1 MKSQIASGAGW
12 MVLFRLIDR
21 SLGVISTLVLARLLV
36 PEDFGLVAMAMS
48 LLAIIELATSFNFE
62 VALIQRAEVQRVHY
76 DSAWTL
82 NVLLAMACGSATA
95 LLAYPTALFYGEPR
109 LTTLLLVLA
118 GGWLLGG
125 FENIGIV
132 DFRRN
137 LDFRREF
144 NFLALRR
151 ALSFALTIALAV
163 SLRSYWA
170 LVAGSVGG
178 KLLGVGLSFV
188 MHPYRPRPSLKA
200 ARELVG
206 FSGWMLAS
214 NLIFVLQMKIPH
226 IVVGRTLGAGPLG
239 LLTLATEIAQLPS
252 SDLIAPINRAVFP
265 GYSRMAEDVALLRAT
280 FVDVVAVV
288 ILIAVPAAVGIGAVA
303 EPLVRTMLGEKWI
316 DAVPV
321 IQVLS
326 LASAVAALSSNNVAA
341 YLALGQPR
349 LLTFV
354 VSIRLCILV
363 PAAIVMTHSFG
374 LLGAALAE
382 LIASLLTLGI
392 SLPLLFGRL
401 ELSYMR
407 FVSRVWRPMVA
418 SALMAAIVQLVLL
431 SMPSGSA
438 IQSATALLAG
448 VVVGVLSYAL
458 AVLLLWQASG
468 RPEGAEAILIRR
480 LKVAWRGDR

>member
-62 VALIQRAEVQRVHY
+62 VALIQRAEVQRIHY
-76 DSAWTL
+76 DTAWTL
-82 NVLLAMACGSATA
+82 NVLLAMACGAVTA

-109 LTTLLLVLA
+109 LTSLLLVLA
-118 GGWLLGG
+118 GGWLLSGL
-125 FENIGIV
+125 ENIGIV

-144 NFLALRR
+144 KFLAVRR

-163 SLRSYWA
+163 SLHSYWA
-170 LVAGSVGG
+170 LVVGSVGG
-178 KLLGVGLSFV
+178 KLLGVGLSFL
-188 MHPYRPRPSLKA
+188 MHPFRPRPSVKA
-200 ARELVG
+200 ARELMS

-214 NLIFVLQMKIPH
+214 NLIYVLQIKIPH

-239 LLTLATEIAQLPS
+239 LLTVATDIAQLPT

-265 GYSRMAEDVALLRAT
+265 GYSRMAEDLALLRAT

-288 ILIAVPAAVGIGAVA
+288 VFIAIPAAIGIGAVA
-303 EPLVRTMLGEKWI
+303 EPLVRTMLGDKWI

-341 YLALGQPR
+341 YLALGRPR
-349 LLTFV
+349 LLTLV

-363 PAAIVMTHSFG
+363 PTAIVLTRALG
-374 LLGAALAE
+374 LLGAAFAE
-382 LIASLLTLGI
+382 LIASLMLLGV
-392 SLPLLFGRL
+392 SLPLLFNRL
-401 ELSYMR
+401 GLSYLP
-407 FVSRVWRPMVA
+407 FISRIWRPTVA
-418 SALMAAIVQLVLL
+418 SGLMAAAVHLVLQ
-431 SMPSGSA
+431 SMPSESGVRSA
-438 IQSATALLAG
+438 IALLAG
-448 VVVGVLSYAL
+448 VVVGVLSYSL

-480 LKVAWRGDR
+480 LKVAWRSTR